1 MSSHVKN
8 LHIIT
13 SIERSRQSSNSS
25 SPKVLSLHTTMPNIL
40 PMRFGAV
47 DAGVLLASACVLY
60 LLAGRFRSRRTTS
73 LKGPSSGNFLFGVMG
88 RLINAPDSGAIY
100 EEWAT
105 LYGSVFSIPSFLG
118 SRDIVFADPKAI
130 NHLYSKETYGYVQ
143 TPQGQRAIERLIG
156 RGLLWAEGNSHKR
169 QRRTLNPAFGPASIK
184 NLTPIFFESAFKA
197 TSAWDSMLESSSD
210 GVIIEVQNC
219 LDTIGL
225 AGFSHDFGTLSGK
238 TSDIATVFDSIGSKP
253 SMFNTVVFL
262 LSFIVPIFDK
272 IPTGRQTN
280 LDLLTKTLRGLA
292 SNFLATTG
300 DAGTTDKSVIGLLA
314 KSASAQNISE
324 EEVVAQWA
332 LIELSRNP
340 SVQTKLRD
348 ELLQAGRDRDLTWE
362 ELTNNLPFLDAFTC
376 EILRLHPPVQE
387 LRRIAAEDDFVPLS
401 SPIETVSG
409 GLADTIFVAKGTV
422 VAMPIE
428 CMNRSV
434 EFWGPDAKVFNPS
447 RWLDTSS
454 DHRRAQE
461 IKGYRHV
468 LTFSDGARMCLGK
481 GFALT
486 EFKAVLSVLSR
497 NYTFELPNGP
507 ETVIG
512 RHRNLLLRP
521 KVEGEEGYRVP
532 LRIRHYMSE

>member
-1 MSSHVKN
+1 
-8 LHIIT
+8 
-13 SIERSRQSSNSS
+13 
-25 SPKVLSLHTTMPNIL
+25 
-40 PMRFGAV
+40 MRFGAV

-88 RLINAPDSGAIY
+88 RLINAPDNGAIY

-118 SRDIVFADPKAI
+118 SRGIVFADPKAI

-143 TPQGQRAIERLIG
+143 TPESQRAIERLIG
-156 RGLLWAEGNSHKR
+156 RGILWAEGDSHKR
-169 QRRTLNPAFGPASIK
+169 RASRRTLNPAFGPASIK

-210 GVIIEVQNC
+210 GVIIEVQNWMNHIS

-238 TSDIATVFDSIGSKP
+238 PSDIATAFDTIGAKP
-253 SMFNTVVFL
+253 SMLNTAVFL
-262 LSFIVPIFDK
+262 LSFIVPILDN
-272 IPTGRQTN
+272 IPTGRQTS
-280 LDLLTKTLRGLA
+280 LDQVTKTMRGLA
-292 SNFLATTG
+292 RNFLATTG

-324 EEVVAQWA
+324 EEVVAQINVLLLAGYETTASKCNIPTWA

-340 SVQTKLRD
+340 SLQTKLRD
-348 ELLQAGRDRDLTWE
+348 ELLQAGRDRDPTWE

-387 LRRIAAEDDFVPLS
+387 LRRMAAEDDFVPLS
-401 SPIETVSG
+401 SPIETARGDLV
-409 GLADTIFVAKGTV
+409 DTIFVAKGTV
-422 VAMPIE
+422 VTMPIE
-428 CMNRSV
+428 CINRSV

-468 LTFSDGARMCLGK
+468 LTFSDGGRMCLGK
-481 GFALT
+481 GFALA

-497 NYTFELPNGP
+497 KYTFELPNGP
-507 ETVIG
+507 DTVIG
-512 RHRNLLLRP
+512 RYRNLLPRP

-532 LRIRHYMSE
+532 LRIRHYVSE